1 METNSANNPPKITVS
16 LQDYFLPGPPLQGVV
31 LGVGP
36 LLAAPTA
43 ASRNT
48 GAGKW
53 QAGAAGVAVTPQPW
67 GLLAALVTY
76 QHSFAGN
83 DSRPTAQIIAAQP
96 IVT

>member
-53 QAGAAGVAVTPQPW
+53 QAGAAGVAVAPPW
-67 GLLAALVTY
+67 GLLAGLVTY
-76 QHSFAGN
+76 QHSFAGD
-83 DSRPTAQIIAAQP
+83 DSCPTAQIITAQP